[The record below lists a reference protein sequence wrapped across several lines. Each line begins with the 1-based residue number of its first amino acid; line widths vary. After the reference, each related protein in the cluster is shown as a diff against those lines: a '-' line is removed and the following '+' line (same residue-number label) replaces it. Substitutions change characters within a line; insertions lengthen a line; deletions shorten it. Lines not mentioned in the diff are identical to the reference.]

1 MKGIHFQIE
10 VHSQMIGYY
19 ETLVLPYR
27 TRLGTALHMSLR
39 QGSLYALS
47 HPRSLITYRPAPPS
61 SLQCGIQGSGPA
73 QAARCTARAHALVAA
88 RDEDVS
94 LGLIEAHNARL
105 AVGVVLRI
113 SRRPLLG
120 DLVD

>member
-1 MKGIHFQIE
+1 M
-10 VHSQMIGYY
+10 
-19 ETLVLPYR
+19 
-27 TRLGTALHMSLR
+27 
-39 QGSLYALS
+39 GSLSTHSHTHALTYF
-47 HPRSLITYRPAPPS
+47 ITYRPAPPS

-73 QAARCTARAHALVAA
+73 QAARCTARTPHALVAA

-105 AVGVVLRI
+105 AVGVVHRI